1 MIRNLADKVKIINVL
16 TNDSY
21 KFRKIE
27 KELYEKNGIIINMNN
42 NYKKS
47 LIKSDIILNYDFSEE
62 ELNKYNL
69 PRKACILNFKEH
81 ININTKSFEGINASF
96 YEISMP
102 KKYLKYLLFFKKF
115 NIAILY
121 ESFIYKNT
129 NPVNIIKELKDDEV
143 KVSFLLGKNGKI
155 RKNEYLKMS
164 KKLVN

>member
-1 MIRNLADKVKIINVL
+1 
-16 TNDSY
+16 
-21 KFRKIE
+21 
-27 KELYEKNGIIINMNN
+27 MNN

>member
-1 MIRNLADKVKIINVL
+1 
-16 TNDSY
+16 
-21 KFRKIE
+21 
-27 KELYEKNGIIINMNN
+27 
-42 NYKKS
+42 
-47 LIKSDIILNYDFSEE
+47 
-62 ELNKYNL
+62 
-69 PRKACILNFKEH
+69 
-81 ININTKSFEGINASF
+81 
-96 YEISMP
+96 MP